1 MATMTYTDNLW
12 NILDQIGDKVADIL
26 IQAEANLHIQNDMNI
41 DEIDKSKSDWCFDV
55 KIDGKWET
63 IKIGTFLRDFFGTE
77 TFSEQEIKSF
87 SEKYNKLKNGSNSSN
102 AWLPKVE
109 SEKSIK
115 KVEVPVWKWDPKN
128 VRNTFIGLTT
138 ETYPHGH
145 EEEVVPFIKNAG
157 LEKDEFGNYYKIIG
171 KSETMFT
178 SHLDTAD
185 RKKSKVTLCSEIK
198 DGEEHFISDGTTII
212 GADDKAGV
220 AIMLYMMSHN
230 IPGVYYFFIG
240 EERGGI
246 GSGKVSS
253 VFEKIPHLQGMKRCV
268 SFDRR
273 NYYSVIT
280 EQLGMQCCSD
290 EFGSALAKELNKSGM
305 NYSLDPTGIYTDSAN
320 FIDQIPECTNISV
333 GYFSEHTVSE
343 RQNIDFLEKL
353 AKASVKVNWESLPTA
368 KKIGFDDD
376 ILMKYGSF
384 LDDFNSCPFNME
396 TKMITNHGKSFIRI
410 QMDESDVELVQDDLL
425 NIATIFNKNN
435 MDPYL
440 YFDDDI
446 IKIELTKDSKYNH
459 LDSFDDWE
467 EEKYKPIDD
476 NSSDEDDEDELSELC
491 YWIKKLFSA
500 KDLYSIVEPESE
512 QGYDMVSYVF
522 LDKKE
527 KISTLLKAFEVVGKL
542 KEEIPQYDSGVEL
555 YENKEGI
562 PILKFDLIWNEE

>member
-1 MATMTYTDNLW
+1 MTVL
-12 NILDQIGDKVADIL
+12 
-26 IQAEANLHIQNDMNI
+26 
-41 DEIDKSKSDWCFDV
+41 
-55 KIDGKWET
+55 
-63 IKIGTFLRDFFGTE
+63 
-77 TFSEQEIKSF
+77 
-87 SEKYNKLKNGSNSSN
+87 
-102 AWLPKVE
+102 
-109 SEKSIK
+109 
-115 KVEVPVWKWDPKN
+115 
-128 VRNTFIGLTT
+128 
-138 ETYPHGH
+138 
-145 EEEVVPFIKNAG
+145 
-157 LEKDEFGNYYKIIG
+157 
-171 KSETMFT
+171 
-178 SHLDTAD
+178 
-185 RKKSKVTLCSEIK
+185 
-198 DGEEHFISDGTTII
+198 
-212 GADDKAGV
+212 
-220 AIMLYMMSHN
+220 LYMIEKK
-230 IPGVYYFFIG
+230 IPGLYYFFIG

-246 GSGKVSS
+246 GSNKVAS
-253 VFEKIPHLQGMKRCV
+253 VFDSVEHLRGVKRCV

-290 EFGSALAKELNKSGM
+290 EFASALAKELNKSGM

-562 PILKFDLIWNEE
+562 PILKFDLICN